1 MALKIGKERTV
12 QSCLTEAHPFRGI
25 SAGFNDA
32 GVLGAL
38 GVTVPVVFDD
48 GTRDTVTVNLL
59 EGATDAQAIA
69 MRAAW
74 TAFERR
80 AHQVLHG

>member
-1 MALKIGKERTV
+1 MALKIGRERTV
-12 QSCLTEAHPFRGI
+12 KVCQNEAHPMRGVMV
-25 SAGFNDA
+25 GFNDA

-38 GVTVPVVFDD
+38 DVTVPVVFDD

-59 EGATDAQAIA
+59 EGATDIQITA

-74 TAFERR
+74 AALERR
-80 AHQVLHG
+80 AHAILHG